1 MEAQLR
7 ELFTELRSYRSE
19 TVQVTRHSGD
29 VSDDISADDVH
40 TTTATAAAAA
50 TAAATAVAEVEA
62 RYRQQLT
69 AKDDALRYY

>member
-19 TVQVTRHSGD
+19 TVQVKRHCD
-29 VSDDISADDVH
+29 VSADDEH
-40 TTTATAAAAA
+40 TAAS
-50 TAAATAVAEVEA
+50 AATAVAEVGA
-62 RYRQQLT
+62 RYKQQLT

>member
-29 VSDDISADDVH
+29 VSDDVSADDVH
-40 TTTATAAAAA
+40 TTTATA
-50 TAAATAVAEVEA
+50 AAATAVAEVEA